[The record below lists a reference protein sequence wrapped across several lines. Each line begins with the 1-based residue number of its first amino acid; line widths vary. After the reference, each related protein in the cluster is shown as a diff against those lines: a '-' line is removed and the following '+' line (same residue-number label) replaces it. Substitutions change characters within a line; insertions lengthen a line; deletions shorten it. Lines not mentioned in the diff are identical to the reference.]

1 MERVGV
7 YGYLRSRDPRAGS
20 RAGYVEG
27 PLRHPGGTV
36 RQQALVVICRGGCSE
51 ADPVG
56 TGQESVASDEAL

>member
-1 MERVGV
+1 M
-7 YGYLRSRDPRAGS
+7 
-20 RAGYVEG
+20 EG